1 MVGILSSEGGSH
13 AEILRA
19 DGTQVQRGEGRAVAT
34 RRAGADWGQA
44 SGTHSVLP
52 FRGSPPGLWAVLV
65 CRLLVEPGPLTC
77 ELGFVP

>member
-1 MVGILSSEGGSH
+1 MVGILSREGGSH

-19 DGTQVQRGEGRAVAT
+19 DGNAGPEGEGRAVAT

-52 FRGSPPGLWAVLV
+52 FWGSPPESWAVLV
-65 CRLLVEPGPLTC
+65 CQLLVGPGPLTC